1 MNFPSTNEF
10 YAPILEYFYLKNKM
24 EKYIKNENLI
34 NVVIDK
40 LKLND
45 EQIKLETTKGN
56 NKLDS
61 NIGWTI
67 TFLHKSGLLDR
78 PKKGYIIISEEGK
91 KIYKNKIE
99 ITTSFLKENYPQFRE
114 FMSPAKT
121 GIEDE
126 NTLEFEEITNDLYS
140 KVSDYYEY
148 IEELILKKLFKM
160 TEKFTSK
167 DKGDILENISVELFS
182 KMGYFDVKRKG
193 GTNDGGI
200 DGDFSIDRFG
210 LERIGFQCKFF
221 SENNKVASK
230 DIDAFS
236 GSLTKL
242 GYHKG
247 VFITTS
253 DFTKESEYKNITL
266 INGKR
271 LAELM
276 REYEIL
282 CNVDNTYKHY
292 SLDD

>member
-10 YAPILEYFYLKNKM
+10 YIPILEYFYSKNKM
-24 EKYIKNENLI
+24 EKYIKNEKLR

-40 LKLND
+40 LQLND
-45 EQIKLETTKGN
+45 EQIKLETPKGN

-61 NIGWTI
+61 TIVWTI
-67 TFLHKSGLLDR
+67 TFLYKSGLLNR
-78 PKKGYIIISEEGK
+78 PKRGYIIISEEGK

-99 ITTSFLKENYPQFRE
+99 ITTSFLKENYPEFRE
-114 FMSPAKT
+114 FMSPSKT
-121 GIEDE
+121 CIEDE

-160 TEKFTSK
+160 TEKLTSK

-193 GTNDGGI
+193 GTNDGGV

-210 LERIGFQCKFF
+210 LERIAFQCKFF

-236 GSLTKL
+236 GSLSKL

-271 LAELM
+271 LSELM